1 MAPNFGIEYELEDT
15 SLSLCP
21 DGWRAERDGTLRGDG
36 VEFILDGK
44 ATPTNA
50 KSLVSRLLESIGDM
64 YSISHRCS
72 THIHIDTQGL
82 NGYARVALYLG
93 LAAHDNWFFQ
103 YGRGREVNSFC
114 CPTLYSPAVLCGINQ
129 ATRANDWRSGE
140 RRARPSFR
148 DVINLCE
155 MDTKYLSLN
164 TMTLGTLGTIELRH
178 FEPIMREADM
188 TVILDKLTAIY
199 NVARTVGAQARV
211 AAGTVWTDFDP
222 SLKEEIE
229 WVQGMYTLHNSMVG
243 LEEEKKAVPVKKKR
257 ASITSSSIAR
267 PAREELIRPV
277 YGDTMFAN
285 TSSPYPTPAPEWV
298 VQGRATDSSDTDSSD
313 TDSSDTDSSDTEWA
327 LFVLDTHRGED

>member
-129 ATRANDWRSGE
+129 VTRTNDWRSGE

-257 ASITSSSIAR
+257 APIPTLNPTMSAEI
-267 PAREELIRPV
+267 EELRNSIYRE
-277 YGDTMFAN
+277 TI

-298 VQGRATDSSDTDSSD
+298 VQGRATDSSN
-313 TDSSDTDSSDTEWA
+313 TEWA
-327 LFVLDTHRGED
+327 LSVQDTHRGED